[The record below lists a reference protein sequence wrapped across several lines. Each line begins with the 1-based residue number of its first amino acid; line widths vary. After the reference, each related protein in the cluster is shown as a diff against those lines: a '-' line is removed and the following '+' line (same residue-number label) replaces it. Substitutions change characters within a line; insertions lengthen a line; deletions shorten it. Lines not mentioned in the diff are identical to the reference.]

1 MYPEERLRR
10 TRMHDWSRRLVRENY
25 LSSSDFILPIF
36 ICDGTNK
43 KQEINNLPNIFRYSV
58 DMLNI
63 EVERAINNNIPAV
76 ILFPETPQIKKDE
89 NGTEAL
95 NENNLICKAIKE
107 IKKNFKNKIGII
119 TDVALDP
126 YTTHGHDGVIKN
138 GYVDNDQTIEIL
150 KKQSLLQAQVG
161 SDIIAPSDMMDG
173 RIGIIRKF
181 LEVNKFT
188 NTQIL
193 SYSAKYASN
202 FYGPFRNAVG
212 SVKNL
217 VGDKKNYQMDF
228 SNSTESLREIKLDIE
243 EGADMIMIKPALL
256 YLDIISQAKKE
267 FNIPIISY
275 NVSGEYSMIQNAIKN
290 SILPKE
296 SIYECLVALKRAG
309 SNAIVTYFAND
320 FIENFLKS

>member
-36 ICDGTNK
+36 ICDGANK
-43 KQEINNLPNIFRYSV
+43 KQEINNLPNIFRHSV